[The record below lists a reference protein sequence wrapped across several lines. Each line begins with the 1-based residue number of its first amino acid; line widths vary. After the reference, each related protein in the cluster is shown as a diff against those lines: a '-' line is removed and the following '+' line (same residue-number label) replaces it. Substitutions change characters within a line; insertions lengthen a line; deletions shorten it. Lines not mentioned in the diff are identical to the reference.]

1 MKLQW
6 INEDLKSV
14 YLILIIFSDK
24 EAVYEK

>member
-1 MKLQW
+1 MELQW

-14 YLILIIFSDK
+14 DLILIIFSDK

>member
-1 MKLQW
+1 MELQW